1 MEMFSRQQLK
11 ALLIPLLIEQ
21 LLVVLVGM
29 ADVLMVATLG
39 ETAVSGVALVDSIN
53 NLILQVLFA
62 MAAGGTVVCSQLL
75 GAGRRDEAGRAGGQ
89 LFSITTISLILIM
102 ILCLLGCRPI
112 LQTLFGKI
120 EADVMDDAI
129 IYFRLTAM
137 SFPFLAIYHSA
148 AAMFRAQGNTK
159 SSMNMSLLMNV
170 INITGNAICIFGLH
184 MGVEGVGIPTLISRM
199 IAAFG
204 IVTLLQKKKTTGAGD
219 SGQSTDAGDRGQGAG
234 KERDRERGREA
245 GAGTGKEGD
254 RERGREAGAG
264 TGTGVGKGGSV
275 VDGYGNELRVPSL
288 SALIPNGRLIKRI
301 LSIGIPNSVE
311 SGVFQFGKLTLQS
324 LVSSLGTPSIAAFA
338 VASNLVT
345 YLYLPGNALGAGM
358 LTIVGRCYGA
368 GEYEQARSYARRLV
382 RINYIMLA
390 IICTV
395 LIVGSSFWVGCYQL
409 TGQSA
414 ELARGLLISHSVAM
428 ILWPIGFLYPYY
440 FRAIGKAAFTMVVAI
455 STMWTF
461 RIGLAFLFIKV
472 LHMNVLG
479 IWYAMFVD
487 WIARVIIYLTALRK
501 RYGEKQAGRE

>member
-1 MEMFSRQQLK
+1 MYSRQQLK
-11 ALLIPLLIEQ
+11 ELLIPLLIEQ

-62 MAAGGTVVCSQLL
+62 MAAGGTVVCAQLL
-75 GAGRRDEAGRAGGQ
+75 GAGKKEEAGRAGGQ
-89 LFSITTISLILIM
+89 LFSITTLALILIM
-102 ILCLLGCRPI
+102 VICLLGCRPI
-112 LQTLFGKI
+112 LKTLFGKI
-120 EADVMDDAI
+120 EAAVMSDAM

-148 AAMFRAQGNTK
+148 AAMFRAQGDTK

-184 MGVEGVGIPTLISRM
+184 MGVEGVGIPTLLSRM
-199 IAAFG
+199 VAAIG
-204 IVTLLQKKKTTGAGD
+204 IVTLLQRPGRAKQTGDAEGTRKTGSSKNTEKTEISQQAGKAGNAGTTGAAV
-219 SGQSTDAGDRGQGAG
+219 T
-234 KERDRERGREA
+234 
-245 GAGTGKEGD
+245 
-254 RERGREAGAG
+254 
-264 TGTGVGKGGSV
+264 
-275 VDGYGNELRVPSL
+275 GNELRVPSL
-288 SALIPNGRLIKRI
+288 SALIPNGKLIKRI

-311 SGVFQFGKLTLQS
+311 SAVFQFGKLTLQS

-382 RINYIMLA
+382 RINYMMLA
-390 IICTV
+390 VICTI
-395 LIVGSSFWVGCYQL
+395 LIAGSSFWVGCYQL

-472 LHMNVLG
+472 FHMNVLG

-487 WIARVIIYLTALRK
+487 WIARVIIYLTALKK
-501 RYGEKQAGRE
+501 RYGTENKIQD

>member
-11 ALLIPLLIEQ
+11 ALLVPLLIEQ

-75 GAGRRDEAGRAGGQ
+75 GAGRKDEAGRAGGQ
-89 LFSITTISLILIM
+89 LFSITTIALVLIM

-120 EADVMDDAI
+120 EADVMADAM

-170 INITGNAICIFGLH
+170 INIAGNAICIFGLH
-184 MGVEGVGIPTLISRM
+184 MGVEGVGIPTLLSRM
-199 IAAFG
+199 IAAVG
-204 IVTLLQKKKTTGAGD
+204 IVTLLQKPGRDDRSMIEKTETIRRVGKTSFADGA
-219 SGQSTDAGDRGQGAG
+219 
-234 KERDRERGREA
+234 ERRDN
-245 GAGTGKEGD
+245 AGT
-254 RERGREAGAG
+254 
-264 TGTGVGKGGSV
+264 
-275 VDGYGNELRVPSL
+275 GNELRIPSL
-288 SALIPNGRLIKRI
+288 TALIPNGKLIKRI

-311 SGVFQFGKLTLQS
+311 SAVFQFGKLTLQS
-324 LVSSLGTPSIAAFA
+324 LVSSLGTSSIAAFA

-368 GEYEQARSYARRLV
+368 GEYEQARSYAKRLV
-382 RINYIMLA
+382 RINYMMLA
-390 IICTV
+390 VLCTV
-395 LIVGSSFWVGCYQL
+395 LIAGSSFWVGCYQL

-472 LHMNVLG
+472 FHMNVLG

-501 RYGEKQAGRE
+501 RYGEKTG